1 MQAETGIVTRRKSS
15 TSLNSTTVLVL
26 RGGGGGEGEES
37 GGGAADEDDGGKG
50 DEDLSPPMPL
60 SAEGDPWLL
69 LLRKRLE
76 SRFNMENICFSFPQ
90 N

>member
-1 MQAETGIVTRRKSS
+1 MQAETGMVTSRKSS

-37 GGGAADEDDGGKG
+37 GGAADEEDGGKG
-50 DEDLSPPMPL
+50 EDDLSPPMPL

-69 LLRKRLE
+69 LLRKKLE
-76 SRFNMENICFSFPQ
+76 GRFNMETLSFSFPQ